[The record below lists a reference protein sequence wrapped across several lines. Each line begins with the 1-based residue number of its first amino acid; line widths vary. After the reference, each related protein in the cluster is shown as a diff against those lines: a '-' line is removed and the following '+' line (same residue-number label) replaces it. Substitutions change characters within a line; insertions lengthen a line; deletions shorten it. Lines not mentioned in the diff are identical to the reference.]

1 MKRVFIITILIVGL
15 VATYSFAHMQ
25 EGMMGSDTM
34 MGSQSQL
41 QTGEIPQTGWY
52 SPCPHMMGQGGY
64 RMMGPGMMGQGGY
77 GMMGPG
83 MMGQGGYG
91 MMGPGMMGQGGYGM
105 TGQGMMGYGIDPGM
119 MWEYKA
125 KTYKKFLNDTADL
138 RKELHNKKFEYFEI
152 LRNPKTKPETIT
164 KFEKEIQE
172 LQRKIY
178 KKLQR

>member
-52 SPCPHMMGQGGY
+52 PSCPHMMGQG
-64 RMMGPGMMGQGGY
+64 MMGQGMMGGQGIMGQGMMGQ

-83 MMGQGGYG
+83 MMGQG
-91 MMGPGMMGQGGYGM
+91 M
-105 TGQGMMGYGIDPGM
+105 DPGM

-125 KTYKKFLNDTADL
+125 ESYKKFLNDTADL
-138 RKELHNKKFEYFEI
+138 RKELHNKKFEYFEA

-164 KFEKEIQE
+164 KFEKEMRE
-172 LQRKIY
+172 LQDKIF
-178 KKLQR
+178 KEL

>member
-25 EGMMGSDTM
+25 GGMMGSDTM
-34 MGSQSQL
+34 MGSQSQQ
-41 QTGEIPQTGWY
+41 QTSEIPQTGWY
-52 SPCPHMMGQGGY
+52 SPCPHMMGY
-64 RMMGPGMMGQGGY
+64 GGY

-91 MMGPGMMGQGGYGM
+91 MMGQGMMGQGMMGQGGYGM
-105 TGQGMMGYGIDPGM
+105 MGPGMMGQGMGSGTWGYNAESYQKLLD
-119 MWEYKA
+119 
-125 KTYKKFLNDTADL
+125 DTADL
-138 RKELHNKKFEYFEI
+138 RKELHNKKFEYFEV

-172 LQRKIY
+172 LQKKIY
-178 KKLQR
+178 KKARTTK

>member
-15 VATYSFAHMQ
+15 MATYSFAHMQ
-25 EGMMGSDTM
+25 EGMMGSDSM
-34 MGSQSQL
+34 MGSQSQQ

-52 SPCPHMMGQGGY
+52 SHCPHMMGQGMMGRGGY
-64 RMMGPGMMGQGGY
+64 GMMGPGMMGQGGYGMMGQGGY

-91 MMGPGMMGQGGYGM
+91 MWGYNAESY
-105 TGQGMMGYGIDPGM
+105 QKLLD
-119 MWEYKA
+119 
-125 KTYKKFLNDTADL
+125 DTADL
-138 RKELHNKKFEYFEI
+138 RKELHNKKFEYFEA

-164 KFEKEIQE
+164 KFGKEMRE

-178 KKLQR
+178 KELQR